1 MCGSG
6 QGEQHIS
13 MGADSILE
21 ILPLSSVVNVK
32 FTEGAVACCHLQAVK
47 TRGVVKGHVF
57 RAEAQTVK

>member
-1 MCGSG
+1 
-6 QGEQHIS
+6 

-32 FTEGAVACCHLQAVK
+32 FTEGAVACCHLQTVK